1 MNRLDHLLWATPDLE
16 QSMIDWKE
24 LSGVR
29 PARGGEHAGMGT
41 RNALVSL
48 NDGVYFEIIGPDPA
62 QSLAGT
68 LGGEFS
74 AYEAPRLYT
83 FAVQSGEFERAAVR
97 LAGVGAA
104 LATPITLRRDASGT
118 ELEWRIAM
126 IEHHSFGPLVPF
138 LIDWGTLPI
147 LLQPRRR
154 VEHYFRLKCSRLRR
168 MSCERSTTR
177 LKLIFLVSE
186 GSLVWWPACR
196 HPPGGFGSAPPELN
210 PGAAFSC
217 DMRRKKNEVVA
228 PSCALGLVTCRDC
241 CALVVVA
248 WRINASVSL

>member
-138 LIDWGTLPI
+138 LIDWGNAPHPSATAPASGTL
-147 LLQPRRR
+147 LSLEVQSSASD
-154 VEHYFRLKCSRLRR
+154 ELRKIYDALEIDIPCVR
-168 MSCERSTTR
+168 GE
-177 LKLIFLVSE
+177 
-186 GSLVWWPACR
+186 
-196 HPPGGFGSAPPELN
+196 
-210 PGAAFSC
+210 
-217 DMRRKKNEVVA
+217 
-228 PSCALGLVTCRDC
+228 LGLV
-241 CALVVVA
+241 
-248 WRINASVSL
+248 ASLQTPAGRLRLSSSGVESRSGV